1 MITTNGN
8 TIFESGS
15 IVEYDTPNIVVV
27 PTYYPRTGDVLIT
40 LRITP
45 SASPDLTS
53 AEVTFRTTKTDI
65 DAKTGTGTGDTAKY
79 LNAIEQVVKDMLLVL
94 NPSVTFTIV

>member
-8 TIFESGS
+8 TIFEAGS
-15 IVEYDTPNIVVV
+15 IVKYDTPNIVVV
-27 PTYYPRTGDVLIT
+27 PTYYPRTEDVLLT

-53 AEVTFRTTKTDI
+53 AEATFRTTKTDI

-79 LNAIEQVVKDMLLVL
+79 YNAVEQVVKDLLLAL
-94 NPSVTFTIV
+94 NPSITFTIV

>member
-8 TIFESGS
+8 TIFEAGS
-15 IVEYDTPNIVVV
+15 IVEYDTPNIITI
-27 PTYYPRTGDVLIT
+27 PTYYPRTEDVILT

-53 AEVTFRTTKTDI
+53 AEATLRTTKTDI
-65 DAKTGTGTGDTAKY
+65 DAKTGTGTGDTAKFI
-79 LNAIEQVVKDMLLVL
+79 NAVEQVVKDLLLVL
-94 NPSVTFTIV
+94 NPSITFTIV

>member
-15 IVEYDTPNIVVV
+15 IVKYDTPNIVVV
-27 PTYYPRTGDVLIT
+27 PTYYPRSGDVILT

-45 SASPDLTS
+45 AASPDITS
-53 AEVTFRTTKTDI
+53 AEATLRTTKTDI
-65 DAKTGTGTGDTAKY
+65 DAKTGTGTGDTAKWI
-79 LNAIEQVVKDMLLVL
+79 NAVEQVAKDLLLAL
-94 NPSVTFTIV
+94 NPSITFTIV